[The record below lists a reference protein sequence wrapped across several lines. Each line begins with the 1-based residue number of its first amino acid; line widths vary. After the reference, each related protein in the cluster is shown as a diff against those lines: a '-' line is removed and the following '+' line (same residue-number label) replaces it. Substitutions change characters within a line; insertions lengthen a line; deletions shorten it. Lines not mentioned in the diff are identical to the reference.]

1 MQKLSVLFFSLF
13 LLQSCSKTTK
23 DGYYKSY
30 ETPSYEILKSF
41 GNIEIRKYKSVLVAE
56 VESQG
61 TREEAAKEGFLILA
75 KYIFGKNVS
84 KEKVAMT
91 SPVEQKESFEN
102 NSEKIAMTSP
112 VSQIEKDSKKWLIQ
126 FSMPSK
132 YNIENLPKPKDE
144 RIKFKIQKPKK
155 VVAIRFAGSWLDK
168 KFNEEKA
175 TLEKFITQNKLKTK
189 AAPTIAYYDD
199 PFTFPWNRRNEI
211 IFEIE

>member
-1 MQKLSVLFFSLF
+1 M
-13 LLQSCSKTTK
+13 KTTK
-23 DGYYKSY
+23 DGYYKGY
-30 ETPSYEILKSF
+30 ETPSYKILKSSE
-41 GNIEIRKYKSVLVAE
+41 NIEIRQYKSVLVAE
-56 VESQG
+56 VESEG
-61 TREEAAKEGFLILA
+61 TREEAAKKGFLILA

-91 SPVEQKESFEN
+91 SPVQQKESLQN

-112 VSQIEKDSKKWLIQ
+112 VSQIKKDSKKWLIQ

-132 YNIENLPKPKDE
+132 YNIESLPRPKDE

-155 VVAIRFAGSWLDK
+155 VVAIKFAGSWLDK

-175 TLEKFITQNKLKTK
+175 KLEKFIAENKLKTK
-189 AAPTIAYYDD
+189 ATPTIAYYDD

-211 IFEIE
+211 IFEIK